1 MGLSNIVPPHNNPS
15 TIEYSHALQFGYL
28 TAEVSFS
35 RGRVAL
41 YPPLQPHPFLQLYT
55 HSAFPSKKSIT
66 SS

>member
-1 MGLSNIVPPHNNPS
+1 MSLSNIVPPYNNPS
-15 TIEYSHALQFGYL
+15 AIEYSHALQFGPL
-28 TAEVSFS
+28 TAEVFFS

-41 YPPLQPHPFLQLYT
+41 YPSLQSHPFFQLYT